1 MNQIRPIIGIWI
13 LAMTF
18 SACVGGKAI
27 ERSYFSIQ
35 YVLGESDRLYSDAP
49 IPQKLQVNRFSAAIA
64 YDRQEIVYRS
74 DPHEFRYYWY
84 KLWAAKPEKLVRE
97 QVLKHLQH
105 TGIFEEVDGRVSDRR
120 PHYELSGQVNAV
132 EELDSVNGRWFAH
145 LDITFTVSRSDDGR
159 RVFEKRYASKKEVF
173 ERRPVFVVRALSE
186 LLREHNQALSKDLLQ
201 TIGKGNGTGGVNPSV
216 PDKGASPSA
225 TLRND

>member
-1 MNQIRPIIGIWI
+1 MKQIRPIVGVWI
-13 LAMTF
+13 LALTF

-35 YVLGESDRLYSDAP
+35 YVLGESDRLYAEAP

-97 QVLKHLQH
+97 QVLTHLQH

-145 LDITFTVSRSDDGR
+145 LDITFTVSHSDDGS
-159 RVFEKRYASKKEVF
+159 RVFEKRYAAKKEVF

-186 LLREHNQALSKDLLQ
+186 ILREHNQSLSKDLLD
-201 TIGKGNGTGGVNPSV
+201 TLGSGAAKSGLNSPAA
-216 PDKGASPSA
+216 DKGAIPNA
-225 TLRND
+225 TLRTD